1 MSADE
6 FPTTTPAV
14 GEEQERGGD
23 QEPSPNDPMEF
34 VVVARFS
41 SRLEAETVG
50 HALDPRE
57 IPFLVQSSD
66 IGMFGPGM
74 GSFTP
79 EGAALLVPSD
89 REEEV
94 RQLLECAVFPR
105 EEDLPEE
112 LRPEPDEDSD

>member
-1 MSADE
+1 MSSKITDE
-6 FPTTTPAV
+6 PT
-14 GEEQERGGD
+14 G
-23 QEPSPNDPMEF
+23 QEPNRDQPNEDQPHENEPREF

-50 HALDPRE
+50 HALDPRD

-74 GSFTP
+74 GGFTP

-89 REEEV
+89 REDEV
-94 RQLLECAVFPR
+94 RELLECAVMPR
-105 EEDLPEE
+105 GEDLPEE
-112 LRPEPDEDSD
+112 LRNEGED

>member
-1 MSADE
+1 MSTDD
-6 FPTTTPAV
+6 THTPGSGDGRDPEPAT
-14 GEEQERGGD
+14 GG
-23 QEPSPNDPMEF
+23 SKEF
-34 VVVARFS
+34 VVVGHFS

-74 GSFTP
+74 GGFTP
-79 EGAALLVPSD
+79 EGATLLVPSD

-94 RQLLECAVFPR
+94 RQLLECAVLPR

-112 LRPEPDEDSD
+112 LRSDPDEDEHRG

>member
-1 MSADE
+1 MSDDQR
-6 FPTTTPAV
+6 PTGSTEGREPESTT
-14 GEEQERGGD
+14 GD
-23 QEPSPNDPMEF
+23 SQEF
-34 VVVARFS
+34 VVVGHFP

-74 GSFTP
+74 GGFTP

-94 RQLLECAVFPR
+94 RQLLECAVLPR
-105 EEDLPEE
+105 DEDLPEE
-112 LRPEPDEDSD
+112 LRPDPDEDEHRD